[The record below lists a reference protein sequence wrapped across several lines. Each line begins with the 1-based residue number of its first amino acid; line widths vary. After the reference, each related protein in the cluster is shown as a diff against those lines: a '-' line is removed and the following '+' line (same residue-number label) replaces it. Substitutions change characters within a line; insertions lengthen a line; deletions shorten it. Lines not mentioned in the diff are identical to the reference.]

1 MEAPNSP
8 PLSFDM
14 FKALSADA
22 ARPLYD
28 ALQTTSEQNVRF
40 VLSTTREHASRVREG
55 AISQPSAGL
64 VELAVRTR
72 KSLEPLVQAAA
83 ELDDLLREL
92 RGAERATGPRTPHG
106 RGPKRA
112 DIRQALPSH
121 EFRVGS
127 GAHEHNHDFQSPSRG
142 GRGATDRAR
151 RRWIARLALVARSRH
166 LNPRGNRATL
176 DILDCKPA
184 GHHWPLSRPAVFLLF
199 RLCVQVRVSW
209 TTVF

>member
-92 RGAERATGPRTPHG
+92 RGAERATGPRTPQEEEP
-106 RGPKRA
+106 RAVRAEPNGPSTPREGPPA
-112 DIRQALPSH
+112 PDAEGNAAVAAPRS
-121 EFRVGS
+121 S
-127 GAHEHNHDFQSPSRG
+127 GARPQEAEPPGHG
-142 GRGATDRAR
+142 LG
-151 RRWIARLALVARSRH
+151 
-166 LNPRGNRATL
+166 
-176 DILDCKPA
+176 PA
-184 GHHWPLSRPAVFLLF
+184 GGA
-199 RLCVQVRVSW
+199 RVPRHS
-209 TTVF
+209 